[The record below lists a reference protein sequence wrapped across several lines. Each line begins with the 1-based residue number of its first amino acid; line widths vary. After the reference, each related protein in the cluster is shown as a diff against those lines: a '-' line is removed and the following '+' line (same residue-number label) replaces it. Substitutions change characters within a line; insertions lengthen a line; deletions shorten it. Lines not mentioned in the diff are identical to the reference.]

1 MWQSLEQKVD
11 FKMKLLASL
20 ILGLSLSVVRWEPS
34 FFDLVLPIAILLGY
48 RYFSWSPG
56 HVLALVLIGLFMLS
70 QLLSLF
76 LALGRD
82 FDEVVPWDRM
92 VFYMLV
98 TFYVSLISVV
108 FMGLKEKVSIYY
120 FLAGYFV
127 GALLFSLL
135 GIFAFLGMP
144 GLESLLWG
152 GSRLVGL
159 FKDPNVFGAF
169 LVPALLFSLAESSRR
184 KPLWL
189 LGFLLLLAALLL
201 SLSRGAWVNFLVALV
216 AWTFLRPKARWP
228 LTLLMFS
235 LFIATFLYATLLLGD
250 TFSSRLGF
258 QPYDRDRF
266 SKQVEALVASWE
278 DPIGKGPGSAEYFL
292 EYATHNSYVRLAFE
306 TGWVSLCFW
315 LAFVGLSMAYALR
328 CGLKQGSLLHEIIFA
343 SLAGILAESFVIDTL
358 HWRHMWIMLGLA
370 WSGYACAL
378 SDHPSRARGGPDA
391 SSGAPE
397 GLPGQG

>member
-1 MWQSLEQKVD
+1 MPFV
-11 FKMKLLASL
+11 FF
-20 ILGLSLSVVRWEPS
+20 ILGLSLSVVRWEPA
-34 FFDLVLPIAILLGY
+34 FFDVALPLVALLGY
-48 RYFSWSPG
+48 RCFAWRFR
-56 HVLALVLIGLFMLS
+56 HALAFLLVGLFIFSHLPS
-70 QLLSLF
+70 LLI
-76 LALGRD
+76 ALWGVHD
-82 FDEVVPWDRM
+82 PVVPWGRA
-92 VFYMLV
+92 VFYALV
-98 TFYVSLISVV
+98 TFYLALVSLL
-108 FMGLKEKVSIYY
+108 FMGIKQNFSIH
-120 FLAGYFV
+120 FFGGYLG
-127 GALLFSLL
+127 GALLSSLF
-135 GIFAFLGMP
+135 GVFAFLGMP

-169 LVPALLFSLAESSRR
+169 LVPALLFSLAQSFRR

-189 LGFLLLLAALLL
+189 LTFLLFMAALLL